1 MRRGRQEEPVLEA
14 AGQVAQG
21 TCEFR
26 LDAVTPAARRRR
38 MVRLVED
45 EQASRQERSEPLAQR
60 IRVSRID
67 EQIVGNEKTAVGAPR
82 VDAEPTLAA
91 HSSQVRTIE
100 NLEDQAKP
108 VFKFPF
114 PLL

>member
-45 EQASRQERSEPLAQR
+45 EQASRQER
-60 IRVSRID
+60 
-67 EQIVGNEKTAVGAPR
+67 IVGNEKTAVGAPR